1 MVVDGHKENW
11 RLNSEGF
18 KRWLRHQ
25 WHNQTNTGISS
36 SAVTD
41 AVETLDANAT
51 YEGTAVDVHIRI
63 AHHAG
68 DIFVDLCDEKW
79 RAVRITPAGWNII
92 DSPPVRFVRTKGML
106 PLSMPT
112 RGGSIDELRPLINAP
127 TDEIWC
133 LIVAWILAAFS
144 PGPFPI
150 LLLLGEQGSAKS
162 FLCRVLRRLI
172 DPSEVEITTSPKDAR
187 DVIMA
192 AQNSHVLALDNLS
205 GIKEWLSDL
214 LCSIATGAAHRERR
228 YHTNNGD
235 EELFRAKLPIVLN
248 GIDFRVRDDLLSR
261 AFLVTLPV
269 IADKSRQDETKLLGL
284 IEAATS
290 NILGAIFDTLSSILK
305 HRHTTVLATLPRMA
319 DAAVWVTAGESALS
333 WAPGHFMK
341 IHGVNRGQSA
351 ELALESDSFALAL
364 YEYMAKRRESIWIV
378 SWRDML
384 DCLLPLGQHAPA
396 YWPESGKAVA
406 TILTRLSPALRHAG
420 INWTREREQDQRL
433 YRFTYDVPD
442 VAI

>member
-1 MVVDGHKENW
+1 MNDNKKPAGTGDPFEQTIEPVYTHGAEDPDTVADKSTHATLPDPRQQIERALATNQPPQESEKLRDQLVQMTKAAGCELFHDRNNRTYISMVVDGHKENW

-269 IADKSRQDETKLLGL
+269 IADKAVRTRQ
-284 IEAATS
+284 
-290 NILGAIFDTLSSILK
+290 N
-305 HRHTTVLATLPRMA
+305 
-319 DAAVWVTAGESALS
+319 
-333 WAPGHFMK
+333 
-341 IHGVNRGQSA
+341 
-351 ELALESDSFALAL
+351 
-364 YEYMAKRRESIWIV
+364 
-378 SWRDML
+378 
-384 DCLLPLGQHAPA
+384 CL
-396 YWPESGKAVA
+396 V
-406 TILTRLSPALRHAG
+406 
-420 INWTREREQDQRL
+420 
-433 YRFTYDVPD
+433 
-442 VAI
+442 